1 MSNIIAAADQGQQ
14 IHVASAWVL
23 LLPWLILAVM
33 LLYVLKCFRRG
44 KIVGPMRTAEHE
56 RAGLFVLLFLAS
68 LLGGLLAAMIAAPL
82 IRDPAWRSFAV
93 GGVFNLAGAL
103 VLVMLNHRLRGDDG
117 GRLGM
122 RVGQIPRG
130 LWQGAIGLVVLLPL
144 VMVCGQV
151 IEEVARWWNWALPT
165 HEVLREMRSTDSW
178 TEVVGLW
185 VVAVVLAPIF
195 EEMMFRGMM
204 QSFLVKVLDRNQS
217 RGSLQVGEE
226 VWADHSVAA
235 LAGGRAIAARWGAIG
250 ITSLAFAAV
259 HGEWLWMAPLFLL
272 SAGLG
277 YAYERT
283 GNLWVSIIMH
293 GLFNALQITI
303 FMTAA

>member
-1 MSNIIAAADQGQQ
+1 MSNFIAAADQAQQ

-23 LLPWLILAVM
+23 LLPWLVLAVM
-33 LLYVLKCFRRG
+33 LLYVLKCFRWG
-44 KIVGPMRTAEHE
+44 KIVGPARTAADE
-56 RAGLFVLLFLAS
+56 RAGLFVFLFVAS

-82 IRDPAWRSFAV
+82 VRDPAWQSFAV

-103 VLVMLNHRLRGDDG
+103 VLVMLNHRLRGEDG

-130 LWQGAIGLVVLLPL
+130 VWQGAIGLVVLLPL

-151 IEEVARWWNWALPT
+151 IEEAARWWNWTLPT

-178 TEVVGLW
+178 TEIVGLV

-195 EEMMFRGMM
+195 EEMMFRGLM

-217 RGSLQVGEE
+217 RGGLLVKEE
-226 VWADHSVAA
+226 VWADRSVAA
-235 LAGGRAIAARWGAIG
+235 LADGRAIAACWGAIG

-293 GLFNALQITI
+293 GLFNALQIMI